1 MHHNDFGTEN
11 DRNNVLGHQKWSAW
25 LITPGR
31 CYPLEVVRGWPWLAG
46 EKMPPFHPL
55 VVQIWPYR
63 AATPVFW
70 WQRQLWC
77 WSHCMLMDCAWLLY
91 ASLKPELPTLR
102 CFPGASSCILQG
114 CHRLKS
120 SQPSQFCGAPMG
132 SPLCLRFENVRSAN
146 PARLW
151 RCRHWLQKNGLLTV
165 SCGCWM
171 VFWHILRKLSIEPPT
186 KIFANKYGEAYYAS

>member
-1 MHHNDFGTEN
+1 MMGFGAPEMVSLVDYARSLLPT
-11 DRNNVLGHQKWSAW
+11 GS
-25 LITPGR
+25 
-31 CYPLEVVRGWPWLAG
+31 CPWLA
-46 EKMPPFHPL
+46 
-55 VVQIWPYR
+55 VVGWR
-63 AATPVFW
+63 KNAAISPASCANLTVPSCNTVFW

-151 RCRHWLQKNGLLTV
+151 RCRNWLQKNGLLTV

-186 KIFANKYGEAYYAS
+186 KIFANNYGEAYYAS

>member
-1 MHHNDFGTEN
+1 MVSLVDYARSLLPTG
-11 DRNNVLGHQKWSAW
+11 S
-25 LITPGR
+25 
-31 CYPLEVVRGWPWLAG
+31 CPWLAG

-132 SPLCLRFENVRSAN
+132 SPLCLCFENVRSAS

-171 VFWHILRKLSIEPPT
+171 VFWHIE
-186 KIFANKYGEAYYAS
+186 KIVHRTTNQDICQQIRGSLLC